1 MFPISDIPDWT
12 LSEALG
18 INDYDPKFNID
29 AESYKKIAEKSP
41 IKHIDSVIILLLVS
55 SFQSIFKND
64 MSHFY
69 R

>member
-29 AESYKKIAEKSP
+29 PESYKKIAERSP
-41 IKHIDSVIILLLVS
+41 IKHIDSVILAILTTWV
-55 SFQSIFKND
+55 
-64 MSHFY
+64 
-69 R
+69 